1 MRILILILLI
11 LIFIFEF
18 NNLTHEIPT
27 KKDVSSN
34 DAQVLKAQSINKNN
48 SNIEKKNKLLFETV
62 ENGQGLLI
70 PSLDINDLLQN
81 GVLKYLDVTGNKE
94 HIIDNWKVVNNDIST
109 SYLSSVE
116 INDFNQPLTITVT
129 DNELYMTLPLF
140 SGVFSAESGLVN
152 NIANNIKL
160 FKRRKAMHE
169 IKQHQLYPEEL
180 STPTLRNNDKCLNC

>member
-140 SGVFSAESGLVN
+140 SGVFSARPTRIPQYLAMKSRGTNPSIVGCRCFQWCLLVPN
-152 NIANNIKL
+152 RL
-160 FKRRKAMHE
+160 KAA
-169 IKQHQLYPEEL
+169 HQ
-180 STPTLRNNDKCLNC
+180 SIG